1 MPAPGADKYAAL
13 ENALSTSPPGAN
25 GLRFTPESQARS
37 ASAFD
42 GLKLSHTWDDMTR
55 AIVEGAAAD
64 VRGMVD
70 ALRAADLPVRA
81 LHMLGGAAR
90 SAAWRKT
97 LADVTGVP
105 IRASQDAFL
114 GARGA
119 AMLAQSR

>member
-1 MPAPGADKYAAL
+1 
-13 ENALSTSPPGAN
+13 
-25 GLRFTPESQARS
+25 
-37 ASAFD
+37 
-42 GLKLSHTWDDMTR
+42 MTR

-105 IRASQDAFL
+105 IRAS
-114 GARGA
+114 
-119 AMLAQSR
+119 